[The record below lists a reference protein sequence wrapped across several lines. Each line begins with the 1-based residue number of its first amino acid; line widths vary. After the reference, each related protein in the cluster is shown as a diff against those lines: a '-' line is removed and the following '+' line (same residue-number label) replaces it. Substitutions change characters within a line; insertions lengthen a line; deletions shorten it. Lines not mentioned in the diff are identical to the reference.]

1 MSGPARCED
10 RILIC
15 AGPVTLLCRKITAI
29 RGGTCIKG
37 LRRAAQFRQ
46 RIQVWILLLPGRRP
60 GILSRTAAAI
70 RRKAGRIFPGVTAF
84 AKADS
89 RIPAQ

>member
-15 AGPVTLLCRKITAI
+15 VGPVTHLGRKITAI
-29 RGGTCIKG
+29 KGGTCIKG

-46 RIQVWILLLPGRRP
+46 RIQVWIILLPGRRP
-60 GILSRTAAAI
+60 GILFMTAAAI
-70 RRKAGRIFPGVTAF
+70 RNKAAWIFRA
-84 AKADS
+84 
-89 RIPAQ
+89 